1 MNKTL
6 LLAGIATTLFA
17 FNANAIEWNPYVSA
31 KLTNSKIDVDG
42 SQMTGPEYR
51 EATIKDKNNYG
62 FNAAVGASTAVPY
75 GSVRG
80 EFEFGYKHG
89 MKDNY
94 TDAEGVANGATSI
107 LKADIETYMFN
118 MYYDID
124 TGTKLTP
131 YVGAGFGL
139 AHIDAKSSYDHPN
152 VAYSRVNASDTKFA
166 WQLSAG
172 AAYALTDNLAID
184 LGYRYTDLGSIK
196 GNSNFMD
203 AQTGAVAAPLNMKA
217 DFETHEIMLGARYT
231 F

>member
-1 MNKTL
+1 MNKML
-6 LLAGIATTLFA
+6 LLAGAAAVLFA
-17 FNANAIEWNPYVSA
+17 SNANAMELNPYVSG
-31 KLTNSKIDVDG
+31 KLTYGKVDVDG
-42 SQMTGPEYR
+42 SQVTGPLYKSAKIEN
-51 EATIKDKNNYG
+51 KDNYG
-62 FNAAVGASTAVPY
+62 FNAAVGVSTKLPY
-75 GSVRG
+75 GAVRG

-89 MKDNY
+89 IKDNY

-118 MYYDID
+118 LYYDID

-131 YVGAGFGL
+131 YVGAGIGL
-139 AHIDAKSSYDHPN
+139 AHIDAKSSYDHPGA
-152 VAYSRVNASDTKFA
+152 AYSHVNESDTKFA

-172 AAYALTDNLAID
+172 AAYALTDNLAVD

-196 GNSNFMD
+196 GNSDFMD

-217 DFETHEIMLGARYT
+217 DFESHEVMLGARYT

>member
-1 MNKTL
+1 MNKML
-6 LLAGIATTLFA
+6 LLAGAAAVLFA
-17 FNANAIEWNPYVSA
+17 SNANAMELNPYVSG
-31 KLTNSKIDVDG
+31 KLTYGKVDVDG
-42 SQMTGPEYR
+42 SQVTGPLYKSAKIEN
-51 EATIKDKNNYG
+51 KDNYG
-62 FNAAVGASTAVPY
+62 FNAAVGVSTKLPY
-75 GSVRG
+75 GAVRG

-89 MKDNY
+89 IKDNY

-118 MYYDID
+118 LYYDID

-131 YVGAGFGL
+131 YVGAGIGL
-139 AHIDAKSSYDHPN
+139 AHIDAKSSYDHPGA
-152 VAYSRVNASDTKFA
+152 AYSYVNESDTKFA

-172 AAYALTDNLAID
+172 AAYALTDNLAVD

-196 GNSNFMD
+196 GNSDFMD

-217 DFETHEIMLGARYT
+217 DFESHEVMLGARYT